1 MIWLL
6 RNSFFDN
13 LQQWC
18 DGNTN
23 IDGIENSLS
32 ISYSKGEESY
42 NQKGENV
49 EKREKPVESR
59 DSDKVPT

>member
-1 MIWLL
+1 M
-6 RNSFFDN
+6 
-13 LQQWC
+13 QQWC

-23 IDGIENSLS
+23 IDGLENSLS
-32 ISYSKGEESY
+32 ISYSKGEESF

>member
-1 MIWLL
+1 MLKAY
-6 RNSFFDN
+6 
-13 LQQWC
+13 
-18 DGNTN
+18 T
-23 IDGIENSLS
+23 
-32 ISYSKGEESY
+32 KGEESY